1 MRRWSFALVLV
12 GITACASPVSPSPST
27 ASLTPEPASV
37 DCGELDET
45 LCASV
50 ADAAQLMTGTASLS
64 VQAFPVPSAGGTPI
78 QERYIVTLEAAADGS
93 EPQLVEVV
101 RLEGSDNWSVRLLG
115 SMPTD

>member
-1 MRRWSFALVLV
+1 MRRWSFALVLG

-27 ASLTPEPASV
+27 TSLTPEPASV
-37 DCGELDET
+37 DCGELDEA

-50 ADAAQLMTGTASLS
+50 AEAAQLMTETASLS
-64 VQAFPVPSAGGTPI
+64 VEVFPVPSAGGTPI
-78 QERYIVTLEAAADGS
+78 EERYIVTLAPGAGGA

-101 RLEGSDNWSVRLLG
+101 RLEGSDNWSARRLA

>member
-1 MRRWSFALVLV
+1 MRIWFLALVMV
-12 GITACASPVSPSPST
+12 GITACASPAPPSAST
-27 ASLTPEPASV
+27 ASLTPEPVSV

-64 VQAFPVPSAGGTPI
+64 VEAFPVPSAGGTPI
-78 QERYIVTLEAAADGS
+78 EERYVVTLEAGAGGAD
-93 EPQLVEVV
+93 PQLVEVV
-101 RLEGSDNWSVRLLG
+101 RLEGSDNWSARRLA